1 MAARLGIS
9 KADVIDTAYELLE
22 ETQNVQAVTMTAV
35 AARLGIRV
43 QSLYAH
49 VDGTQ
54 GLQREIALRSLQKLA
69 QRLNQAAIGV
79 AGIDAVRSVLQAQ
92 FDFALEHP
100 AEFAASIYP
109 PGTDPQMLEAIHDV
123 NYPMHKILH
132 NAGIDDAVITHWGR
146 LVLSTLSGFSALH
159 HNGKLTLPISTKDSM
174 NYIINVLVC
183 GVEEKLATPQTI
195 SS

>member
-9 KADVIDTAYELLE
+9 KADVIDTAFELLE

-49 VDGTQ
+49 VDGAK
-54 GLQREIALRSLQKLA
+54 GLEREIALRSLQKLA
-69 QRLNQAAIGV
+69 QRLSQAAMGV
-79 AGIDAVRSVLQAQ
+79 AGIDAVRSVLHAQ
-92 FDFALEHP
+92 FDFALTHP
-100 AEFAASIYP
+100 AEFSASIYP
-109 PGTDPQMLEAIHDV
+109 PGTDAQILEAIADV

-132 NAGIDDAVITHWGR
+132 DAGIDELVIIHWGR
-146 LVLSTLSGFSALH
+146 LVLSAISGYSALRQ
-159 HNGKLTLPISTKDSM
+159 NGQLTLPISTKDSM
-174 NYIINVLVC
+174 DYIINVLVADM
-183 GVEEKLATPQTI
+183 GEKLATSQMI

>member
-1 MAARLGIS
+1 MTLDMSLIYLDINSNLNRGKMAARLGLS
-9 KADVIDTAYELLE
+9 KADVIDTAFELLE

-92 FDFALEHP
+92 LFRLKHQRIRSVNLPTRNRSPNA
-100 AEFAASIYP
+100 
-109 PGTDPQMLEAIHDV
+109 EAI
-123 NYPMHKILH
+123 
-132 NAGIDDAVITHWGR
+132 R
-146 LVLSTLSGFSALH
+146 TLAIQCTRYSQCWH
-159 HNGKLTLPISTKDSM
+159 
-174 NYIINVLVC
+174 
-183 GVEEKLATPQTI
+183 
-195 SS
+195 